1 MREYIDSL
9 PRGSK
14 KRATDAFRVYMTG
27 PERYTADEA
36 LRAYRLMLSRDDQVV
51 GDTVFDDS
59 GEEDQDLG
67 EFGGGSYYTDAQ
79 MQQQRD
85 IIANARDNLL
95 YVNEEERSTDD
106 VQGDQP
112 FSPARLEV
120 YGLTSIYDNA
130 QRQLATAQAELD
142 TMQRGNALVT
152 RATPA
157 ELTVAGSMMAMD
169 PQSEAVA
176 NALIGLRG
184 TGHCD
189 GDDALAGAG
198 LTVY

>member
-1 MREYIDSL
+1 
-9 PRGSK
+9 
-14 KRATDAFRVYMTG
+14 
-27 PERYTADEA
+27 
-36 LRAYRLMLSRDDQVV
+36 
-51 GDTVFDDS
+51 
-59 GEEDQDLG
+59 
-67 EFGGGSYYTDAQ
+67 
-79 MQQQRD
+79 
-85 IIANARDNLL
+85 LL

-120 YGLTSIYDNA
+120 YGLTSLYDNA
-130 QRQLATAQAELD
+130 QRQLAMAQTELD
-142 TMQRGNALVT
+142 TMQRGNAMVT
-152 RATPA
+152 HATPA

-176 NALIGLRG
+176 NTLIGLRG